1 MSIAQTMPPMVELV
15 PRTKSVRFKTTLHAG
30 QIFDYGGR
38 PTLLACSRSKET
50 FGFGGCV
57 NLDRNGYN
65 AYESTPRAFRR
76 GIISQTECRI
86 RNRDLRRMACVMHL
100 RRLGRDS
107 NGVNPMTRRWD
118 GYLVRALNDL
128 VSLTRACR
136 PSDLNTVR
144 AKVLTS
150 PAYSEQRRKRK
161 SSGRRKRRNATG
173 V

>member
-15 PRTKSVRFKTTLHAG
+15 LCAKSVRFKTMLHAG
-30 QIFDYGGR
+30 QYLVTAGDR
-38 PTLLACSRSKET
+38 PFWRSKSKET
-50 FGFGGCV
+50 LGFGGCG

-161 SSGRRKRRNATG
+161 SSGRRKRRNTTG

>member
-15 PRTKSVRFKTTLHAG
+15 LCAKSVRFKTTLHAG
-30 QIFDYGGR
+30 QYLVTAGDR
-38 PTLLACSRSKET
+38 PFWRSKSKET
-50 FGFGGCV
+50 LGFGGCG

-161 SSGRRKRRNATG
+161 SSGRRKRRNTTG